1 MTAIER
7 YQHIATVRHAGP
19 VAAVRP
25 VVASLAMVSATL
37 TVALAA
43 VNPAALA
50 AVAVAAIGTFAGC
63 FLGGRAAIR
72 HRLNHNPHP
81 WSTR

>member
-1 MTAIER
+1 MTALER
-7 YQHIATVRHAGP
+7 YQHAATVRHTGP

-37 TVALAA
+37 AVALAA
-43 VNPAALA
+43 VNAAAFA
-50 AVAVAAIGTFAGC
+50 AVAVATLGTFAGC
-63 FLGGRAAIR
+63 FLGGRATIR

-81 WSTR
+81 WSIR